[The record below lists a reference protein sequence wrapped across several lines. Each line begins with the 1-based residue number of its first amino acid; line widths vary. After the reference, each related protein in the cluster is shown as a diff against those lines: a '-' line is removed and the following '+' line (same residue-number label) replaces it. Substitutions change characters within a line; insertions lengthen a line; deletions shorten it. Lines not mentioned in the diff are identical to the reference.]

1 LRSIRR
7 RRRGYVLLLTVSL
20 CLTMG
25 SAVGFKTGVTFVFGA
40 TVIIS
45 LILLAKQNRLL
56 HQAALIWDNPI
67 LLVSYDTAPIR
78 QEEEAT
84 IVSTFGLWDGVKI
97 HEWGR
102 RGMRGI
108 RLTSMGIHKTRIN
121 LSFGNVGET
130 TWAELM
136 HGITDLQEVLDVKE
150 RLWRETGVIAT
161 IVDW

>member
-1 LRSIRR
+1 MRSIRR

-56 HQAALIWDNPI
+56 HQANLIWDNPI
-67 LLVSYDTAPIR
+67 LLVTCDTTPIR

-84 IVSTFGLWDGVKI
+84 IVSTFGLWDGAKI

-102 RGMRGI
+102 SGMRGI

-121 LSFGNVGET
+121 LSFGNAGET
-130 TWAELM
+130 TWAELI
-136 HGITDLQEVLDVKE
+136 HGITDLQEVLNVKE
-150 RLWRETGVIAT
+150 KLWRETGVIAT